1 MKIKFALVLI
11 LSFLFSSITNL
22 KAQDYAA
29 SLKVSTLGINVEGL
43 RSFGSELNARI
54 GFAFFSYNLNDFANS
69 NDFSATGDLKL
80 FSISALGDWFP
91 FENSFRITGGLMIN
105 LNKASMTLTPKK
117 TYSDGNT
124 QYTPEKL
131 GNLTAEID
139 FNKIAPYIGIGFG
152 NPTSGASGL
161 GFTFDIGTFY
171 QGGPKVAMSATKLLE
186 PSANQG
192 PILEDNLKWFKFYP
206 VISFG
211 LTYKF

>member
-1 MKIKFALVLI
+1 MKFKLTLI
-11 LSFLFSSITNL
+11 LLLIILTSTTKNL
-22 KAQDYAA
+22 TAQDYAA
-29 SLKVSTLGINVEGL
+29 SIKISTLGINAEGI
-43 RSFGSELNARI
+43 RSFGPELNARL
-54 GFAFFSYNLNDFANS
+54 GVAFFSYSINDLANS
-69 NDFSATGDLKL
+69 TDFSAAGDLKL
-80 FSISALGDWFP
+80 LSISALADWFP

-139 FNKIAPYIGIGFG
+139 FNKIAPYLGIGFG
-152 NPTSGASGL
+152 NPTSGASGV
-161 GFTFDIGTFY
+161 GFTFDIGAFY
-171 QGGPKVAMSATKLLE
+171 QGGPKANMTATKLLE
-186 PSANQG
+186 PSSSQG
-192 PILEDNLKWFKFYP
+192 PVLEENLKWFKFYP